1 MDEKMGMARIPTPIC
16 IECGKGGT
24 ILVQMSDYLLWQS
37 KDRPL
42 IQNCF
47 PALSRE
53 QREQILTGI
62 HPECWEKIFPPEV
75 EEEFGEDEVFPIR
88 QGEPPEEFKDWK
100 NLPGT
105 ADEEIIKLYEQL
117 KEE

>member
-1 MDEKMGMARIPTPIC
+1 MGGHEKMGMARIPTPIC

-37 KDRPL
+37 KNRPL

-62 HPECWEKIFPPEV
+62 HPECWEKMFPPE
-75 EEEFGEDEVFPIR
+75 EEEVEIVEVTGTLEEAYDFFAKIQEEAR
-88 QGEPPEEFKDWK
+88 Q
-100 NLPGT
+100 
-105 ADEEIIKLYEQL
+105 
-117 KEE
+117 